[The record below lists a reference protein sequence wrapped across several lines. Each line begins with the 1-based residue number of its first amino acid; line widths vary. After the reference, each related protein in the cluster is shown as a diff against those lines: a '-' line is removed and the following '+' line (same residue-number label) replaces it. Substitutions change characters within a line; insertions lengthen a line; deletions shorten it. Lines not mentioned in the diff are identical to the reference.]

1 MKVFVIGGAGF
12 LGRRVVRAMAARGH
26 EVFSLDI
33 VGGDLFADLGKQVHS
48 QRLDLTRFED
58 VVAAMATHKPERV
71 VNLSYMR
78 ENLPRPAMKL
88 NVLGMDNCFEAA
100 RLCDVA
106 HVVYSSSIAV
116 NGSQHPYG
124 PRPVKETD
132 PPSPMKQYA
141 VHKVFN
147 EWQAKEYREKH
158 GMVITGVRAAH
169 VSGTDKLIG
178 SVDHVQC
185 VVMPALGRSVTLD
198 YRDRMRC
205 VIHGDDAGEVF
216 ARIALAGK
224 PRHTLYNTGG
234 QTLSLGEL
242 ADRVRKLLPQADIR
256 FEHQTGGE
264 ERSGAYL
271 FDNSRL
277 VEEFGVRYMPYDQRL
292 AQMIDAVRRGST
304 LG

>member
-1 MKVFVIGGAGF
+1 MVVFVIGGAGF
-12 LGRRVVRAMAARGH
+12 IGRRVVRAMAARGH
-26 EVFSLDI
+26 EVVSLDI
-33 VGGDLFADLGKQVHS
+33 VGTALFDDLGRQV
-48 QRLDLTRFED
+48 RVVRMDLTQFED
-58 VVAAMATHKPERV
+58 VVAAMATHKPEV
-71 VNLSYMR
+71 VINLSYMR

-100 RLCDVA
+100 RLTGVR

-116 NGSQHPYG
+116 NGSQQPYG
-124 PRPVKETD
+124 QRPVTEDD
-132 PPSPMKQYA
+132 PPSPAKQYA

-158 GMVITGVRAAH
+158 GMCITGVRAAH

-185 VVMPALGRSVTLD
+185 IVAPALGRKAVLD

-205 VIHGDDAGEVF
+205 VIHGDDAAEVF
-216 ARIALAGK
+216 VRIALAPQPK
-224 PRHTLYNTGG
+224 HVLYNTGG

-242 ADRVRKLLPQADIR
+242 AAMVKAVIPDADIA
-256 FEHQTGGE
+256 FEHETGGQA
-264 ERSGAYL
+264 RSGAYL
-271 FDNSRL
+271 FDNQRL
-277 VEEFGVRYMPYDQRL
+277 VSEFGTAFMPYRERVVR
-292 AQMIDAVRRGST
+292 MIDAVRRGDA